1 VFNVKENA
9 KIWLGKEMAAQNVK
23 HLDNCEIFIKTQ
35 FLLAI
40 TFDSWRFM
48 SPAMAR

>member
-1 VFNVKENA
+1 MPKDGQIRKWQPKTSSSSIIA
-9 KIWLGKEMAAQNVK
+9 KFSLKY
-23 HLDNCEIFIKTQ
+23 Q

-48 SPAMAR
+48 SPAMARWKSFEK